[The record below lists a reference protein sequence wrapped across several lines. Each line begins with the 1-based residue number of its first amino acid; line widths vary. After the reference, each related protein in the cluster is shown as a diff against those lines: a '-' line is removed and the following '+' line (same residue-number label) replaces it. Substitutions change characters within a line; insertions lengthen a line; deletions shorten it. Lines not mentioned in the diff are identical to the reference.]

1 MESSDNL
8 QRFIFE
14 NEEIRGEIARLE
26 ETYQTII
33 NQRDYPPVIQKVLG
47 EGLIACLLLVGSIKF
62 EGELSLQFKGN
73 DALPMM
79 IIQCDH
85 LLNLRAFAKFKPDL
99 VEKDYSDAFI
109 GGHMAFMINQ
119 PHQKDVYQSI
129 IPITSTSMS
138 QNLMD
143 FFAQSDQIA
152 TQIHIAIDQNRV
164 AGFLLQLLPGQDTAQ
179 REDFWAYA
187 TKIGQTITDAELL
200 QLDNEEI
207 LYRLYHETDIRLLLL
222 KEAQFKCRC
231 HHEKMKNLL
240 KVLGEKEV
248 QELIDEAG
256 QIDITCDFCNQHYI
270 FDSIDVAL
278 LFR

>member
-179 REDFWAYA
+179 REDFGLMPPRLA
-187 TKIGQTITDAELL
+187 KPL
-200 QLDNEEI
+200 QMRSYYSLI
-207 LYRLYHETDIRLLLL
+207 
-222 KEAQFKCRC
+222 
-231 HHEKMKNLL
+231 MK
-240 KVLGEKEV
+240 KYFIVYTMKP
-248 QELIDEAG
+248 
-256 QIDITCDFCNQHYI
+256 I
-270 FDSIDVAL
+270 FDC
-278 LFR
+278 FC